1 MEENSDKFVIQLLI
15 GKQVYPITVRR
26 DQEEVYRKAS
36 RMINEKLARYEQS
49 YPNLAPERYSAV
61 ALLDF
66 AVQVLQVQG
75 QKDQTLY
82 TETVERLK
90 GEISQ
95 LLSGTAD
102 DKE

>member
-61 ALLDF
+61 ALL
-66 AVQVLQVQG
+66 V
-75 QKDQTLY
+75 TLLCKCCKCRDKRI
-82 TETVERLK
+82 RLFIPK
-90 GEISQ
+90 
-95 LLSGTAD
+95 L
-102 DKE
+102 